1 MDDLNKKAVMMLLQG
16 ATLVAEP
23 CPYCKGVRVMK
34 NGNALCTNCGRAPD
48 PEKTKQNPPSE
59 SVLERLEKKLNDLTT
74 ELENADSKNR
84 KEIIESIDALA
95 STISK
100 MRK

>member
-1 MDDLNKKAVMMLLQG
+1 MDDLNKKAVKMLLQG

-34 NGNALCTNCGRAPD
+34 NGNALCTNCGREPD
-48 PEKTKQNPPSE
+48 PEKTKQKPQSE